1 MRNMKI
7 LNIRKRKSEVRKNFR
22 GFSYFFGK
30 RSFVWSFPSRKEF
43 SLGLGLSL
51 SGCMG
56 VYEGGFECPPA
67 KGVQCKSISE
77 VNQMIN
83 QQKMMRTPTVEIE
96 QPQLET
102 LELNG
107 SVCGKDHAGSCSLTP
122 EIWYAPWIHQG
133 SSSEGSSRGYE
144 F

>member
-1 MRNMKI
+1 MKI
-7 LNIRKRKSEVRKNFR
+7 LNIRKRKSEVRKNFK
-22 GFSYFFGK
+22 GFFFFSGK
-30 RSFVWSFPSRKEF
+30 RSFAWVINSKKGI

-77 VNQMIN
+77 VNQMVN
-83 QQKMMRTPTVEIE
+83 QQTMMRTPTLAIE
-96 QPQLET
+96 QPELET
-102 LELNG
+102 LELNDVG
-107 SVCGKDHAGSCSLTP
+107 CGKDHAGSCSLTP
-122 EIWYAPWIHQG
+122 EIWYAPWIHQDHSSGG
-133 SSSEGSSRGYE
+133 SSMGYG